1 MHNKLEIRMGR
12 GRWRWLAAIAALGA
26 ALMGAPAH
34 ADFVNGDFETTGDPI
49 PGWTATGY
57 RNNGI
62 PAATFPPTKFSDL
75 NLVVTPA
82 NLTFTFANGQHQ
94 HVSQPDNDPNRIKV
108 PFGGAYSGHVN
119 GDSTTVGN
127 RITGQKATGI
137 SQTITIAPAD
147 VSPSDGLVH
156 VRMKLAPVL
165 IDPAHQP
172 RQQPYFYVEVVNE
185 TKGTTAYSMFNFA
198 SQPGVAWQAMGS
210 YRYTNWQT
218 IDAPVPDAV
227 AGDRV
232 TVRIVAAGCSLGAH
246 GGDLYVDDVTTGAT
260 AGLSISATGP
270 ASAVPDSAITYTY
283 TYNNDSPSGTT
294 GTKVTIVS
302 PQVPTQGAPGTL
314 IDLPFTSLNVP
325 AGWTCTPPAAG
336 TPGTVV
342 CDVGDVPAGGTG
354 SFKITWNIPNNAS
367 TTPPNNV
374 VGHGNYN
381 IEANNVPRVSG
392 PLVNTTLLPAGT
404 ADTDLEVTITDGVT
418 TLAPNASTSYT
429 IVVTNHGPTAVTGA
443 PLTQVS
449 SGVTLGAWTCV
460 ASGSASCSAA
470 SGSGPL
476 SGVTVNLAAGETII
490 ITQAGTAG
498 ASDTT
503 DTRISVAAPA
513 AVPDRNLANNSA
525 QDVNTIEPVAVVEA
539 DLGVTVTDGV
549 TTLAPNDETTYTI
562 VVTNNGPTDV
572 TGASLTQVSSGV
584 NLGDWTCVAT
594 GGASCSAASGTGP
607 LSGVTVDI
615 PSGGS
620 VTFTQK
626 GIAGAAGTTDT
637 RVTVTAPTGVSDP
650 NPNNNSAQDVNTIG
664 AAAGSGAVTPVP
676 TLGVWSL
683 SGLAALLMLLGAR
696 RQRAA

>member
-1 MHNKLEIRMGR
+1 MHNKLETRMGR
-12 GRWRWLAAIAALGA
+12 RRWRGLAAVAALGA

-34 ADFVNGDFETTGDPI
+34 ADFVNGKFETGDDTGWI
-49 PGWTATGY
+49 VEGY
-57 RNNGI
+57 RNNGVTTLP
-62 PAATFPPTKFSDL
+62 PATFSDL
-75 NLVVTPA
+75 GLVPA
-82 NLTFTFANGQHQ
+82 PGNETFTLADGQHQ
-94 HVSQPDNDPNRIKV
+94 VASHPDSDPDRIKV
-108 PFGGAYSGHVN
+108 PFEGTYSGHVN
-119 GDSTTVGN
+119 GNSTTGGQ
-127 RITGQKATGI
+127 RITGRKATGI
-137 SQTITIAPAD
+137 SQTITINAAD
-147 VSPSDGLVH
+147 ISPSDGLVH

-165 IDPAHQP
+165 IDPVHDP
-172 RQQPYFYVEVVNE
+172 DEQPYFYVEVVNE

-198 SQPGVAWQAMGS
+198 NQPGVAWQTMGS
-210 YRYTNWQT
+210 FKYTNWQT

-227 AGDRV
+227 VGDRV
-232 TVRIVAAGCSLGAH
+232 TVRIVAAGCSLGGH

-270 ASAVPDSAITYTY
+270 ASSVPDSAITYTY

-314 IDLPFTSLNVP
+314 IDLPFTSLDVP
-325 AGWTCTPPAAG
+325 AGWTCTPPPVG
-336 TPGTVV
+336 TPGEVE

-354 SFKITWNIPNNAS
+354 SFKITWNIPSNAS

-392 PLVNTTLLPAGT
+392 PLVNTTLLPAG
-404 ADTDLEVTITDGVT
+404 APNTDLEVKITDGVT

-449 SGVTLGAWTCV
+449 SGVTLGAWTCGG
-460 ASGSASCSAA
+460 SGGASCSAA

-476 SGVTVNLAAGETII
+476 SGVTVNLAAGETIT

-498 ASDTT
+498 ASGTT

-513 AVPDRNLANNSA
+513 AVPDRDLA
-525 QDVNTIEPVAVVEA
+525 
-539 DLGVTVTDGV
+539 
-549 TTLAPNDETTYTI
+549 
-562 VVTNNGPTDV
+562 
-572 TGASLTQVSSGV
+572 
-584 NLGDWTCVAT
+584 
-594 GGASCSAASGTGP
+594 
-607 LSGVTVDI
+607 
-615 PSGGS
+615 
-620 VTFTQK
+620 
-626 GIAGAAGTTDT
+626 
-637 RVTVTAPTGVSDP
+637 
-650 NPNNNSAQDVNTIG
+650 NNSAQDVNTIG